1 MARTDAW
8 ARPRTNAIIPIPDTV
23 EGFGVLCNKELRLCL
38 FIYYIFT
45 EFCTV
50 WRPLRKLLRV
60 QRGRLRSTLNN
71 STGVLAYCASEIVPA
86 PCPLCVPRFRLA
98 RYSLDA
104 TVCPGKFLGFVS
116 SRPLRRGGLTVSM
129 GRLGRLEG
137 GVDASGTFVVALHM
151 NC

>member
-8 ARPRTNAIIPIPDTV
+8 ARPKTNVIIPIPDTV
-23 EGFGVLCNKELRLCL
+23 EGFGVLTGNCSFLRL

-86 PCPLCVPRFRLA
+86 PCPVCIPRFR
-98 RYSLDA
+98 RDRI
-104 TVCPGKFLGFVS
+104 TW
-116 SRPLRRGGLTVSM
+116 
-129 GRLGRLEG
+129 
-137 GVDASGTFVVALHM
+137 
-151 NC
+151 